1 MKKWIKIT
9 VVIVGFLLLLMIIL
23 PFIFKGKIVSTIQ
36 EQANANLNAKLH
48 FSDVGLDLF
57 RSFPNFSLRLDDFSI
72 EGQGDF
78 KGDTLIKAN
87 QIGFTLDLM
96 SVFKGS
102 EIGIRNISLKS
113 PKVFLKVNPDGKA
126 NWDITKPAPTVEP
139 QKPAEPSNFKITLKQ
154 YSITDAQVEYL
165 DETLNFSTKLQ
176 GLNHSGSGDFTA
188 DRTTLKTQT
197 TIDSMDLSFDGIQY
211 LRKVNVAYNADF
223 DLDLKNSIYAFLEN
237 ALRLNDLELK
247 FSGKV
252 MMPSNDIGFDLR
264 WEALKNE
271 VKNFISLVPGA
282 FTQDFKN
289 VKSTGK
295 LALNGFLKGVYN
307 EKTMP
312 GFGLNLLIEN
322 GSIQYP
328 SLPKKISNIQTDLR
342 VLCNNGIPD
351 ATTIDLRKLHLDFGP
366 FPFDMKAFVK
376 TPVSDPDMDIAVKT
390 NMNLASIKEFVP
402 LEAKTALSGMLN
414 ADASFKGKLSSIE
427 REKYAEFEARGNALL
442 SSFLYQS
449 PDLPQDV
456 KIARAAMNFNPQ
468 FVELT
473 ELNLTIGKSDIQAS
487 GKLSNYLAY
496 VFNDELIRGEL
507 TLNSNY
513 LDLNPFM
520 VSDSASS
527 TASAA
532 PPAGT
537 DVAGYIRVPANID
550 FKLNSKIN
558 KLIYDNMQLSNVI
571 GTLLVRD
578 ETVDLNGLSM
588 QTLGGTIA
596 MSGLYDTRDAN
607 GPAVD
612 FMLNMQNL
620 DVRQCATTFNTV
632 KQLAPVA
639 QHATGTISVKDFHF
653 ACKSDKA
660 FNPIL
665 KTVNGGGRLIT
676 SVIEIEGFEMVKR
689 TAEALKLDKLKKWK
703 LEQINAGF
711 VITDGTVTLE
721 PFDTKLAGYPA
732 RIGGKTGL
740 DQSIDYAV
748 NVEIPRAEFGGA
760 ANSVLNGMV
769 AKANSAGFKGS
780 IGDKVP
786 VAVRV
791 RGTFKDP
798 KVTTDIRQQANDV
811 MNDLKKQAEEKARE
825 ELEKRTKELEDRAN
839 AEKDR
844 LKKEAEE
851 KLKKEQERL
860 KSEADKAKSEAE
872 RRAREEAEKAKR
884 KAEEEAKKGL
894 NNLLKR
900 K

>member
-9 VVIVGFLLLLMIIL
+9 GIIVGFLLLLLILL
-23 PFIFKGKIVSTIQ
+23 PFAFKGKIVSTIQ

-78 KGDTLIKAN
+78 KGDTLISAD

-102 EIGIRNISLKS
+102 EIGIRNISLNR

-126 NWDITKPAPTVEP
+126 NWDITKPAPEVKPE
-139 QKPAEPSNFKITLKQ
+139 KPAEPTNFKITLKK
-154 YSITDAQVEYL
+154 YSITDAQVDYI
-165 DETLNFSTKLQ
+165 DEILNFSTRLQ
-176 GLNHSGSGDFTA
+176 GLNHFGSGDFTA

-211 LRKVNVAYNADF
+211 LSKVNVEYNADF
-223 DLDLKNSIYAFLEN
+223 DLDLKNSAYAFLEN

-252 MMPSNDIGFDLR
+252 MMPSDDIGFDLQF
-264 WEALKNE
+264 ETLKNE
-271 VKNFISLVPGA
+271 VKSFISLVPGA
-282 FTQDFKN
+282 FTQDFKD
-289 VKSTGK
+289 VKSSGK
-295 LALNGFLKGVYN
+295 LAFNGFLKGVYN

-328 SLPKKISNIQTDLR
+328 ALPKKISNIQTDLR
-342 VLCNNGIPD
+342 VLCSNGIPD

-376 TPVSDPDMDIAVKT
+376 TPVSDPDMNIGIKT

-402 LEAKTALSGMLN
+402 LDAKTALSGMLN
-414 ADASFKGKLSSIE
+414 ADASFKGRLSSIE
-427 REKYAEFEARGNALL
+427 REKYNEFEARGSALL
-442 SSFLYQS
+442 SSFIYQS
-449 PDLPQDV
+449 ADLPQDV

-473 ELNLTIGKSDIQAS
+473 ELNLTTGKSDIQAS

-507 TLNSNY
+507 TLNSSY

-520 VSDSASS
+520 VTDSATSS
-527 TASAA
+527 TAASPAA
-532 PPAGT
+532 S

-550 FKLNSKIN
+550 FRLNSRIN
-558 KLIYDNMQLSNVI
+558 KLIYDNMQLSNVA

-588 QTLGGTIA
+588 QTLGGTID
-596 MSGLYDTRDAN
+596 MSGLYDTRDEK

-665 KTVNGGGRLIT
+665 NTVNGGGRLIT

-721 PFDTKLAGYPA
+721 PFDTKLVGYPA

-786 VAVRV
+786 VAVRI

-825 ELEKRTKELEDRAN
+825 ELEKRKKELEDRAN

-851 KLKKEQERL
+851 KLKREQERL

-872 RRAREEAEKAKR
+872 RRAKEEAEKAKR